1 MSAAMQETNASILQ
15 VQDYVDHVKK
25 DVDDMHGNVLQGT
38 KYASEM
44 KKRAD
49 QLRKD
54 SVKATETAKD
64 SVEKMTHNLN
74 EKIENSKAVQN
85 IESLTTTILDIASQT
100 NLLALN
106 ASIEAARAGEH
117 GRGFAVVAEE
127 ISSLASNSADTAKK
141 IQEISSSVINTV
153 NALAVESTN
162 MISFIKEE
170 TIGSYQKMLETGE
183 QYAADADVL
192 SEMLHNV
199 EVASSNIDTSMESV
213 NSAITDVSYAIEEST
228 SGINQIAEAV
238 GNMTSHMQNNQ
249 SVVHENSE
257 IAKNLNLEVH
267 KFKFEV

>member
-1 MSAAMQETNASILQ
+1 MSAAIQETNASILQ

-127 ISSLASNSADTAKK
+127 ISSLASTLQ
-141 IQEISSSVINTV
+141 I
-153 NALAVESTN
+153 L
-162 MISFIKEE
+162 
-170 TIGSYQKMLETGE
+170 QKRFRKLV
-183 QYAADADVL
+183 VL
-192 SEMLHNV
+192 LSIL
-199 EVASSNIDTSMESV
+199 
-213 NSAITDVSYAIEEST
+213 
-228 SGINQIAEAV
+228 
-238 GNMTSHMQNNQ
+238 
-249 SVVHENSE
+249 
-257 IAKNLNLEVH
+257 
-267 KFKFEV
+267 

>member
-1 MSAAMQETNASILQ
+1 
-15 VQDYVDHVKK
+15 
-25 DVDDMHGNVLQGT
+25 
-38 KYASEM
+38 
-44 KKRAD
+44 
-49 QLRKD
+49 
-54 SVKATETAKD
+54 
-64 SVEKMTHNLN
+64 
-74 EKIENSKAVQN
+74 
-85 IESLTTTILDIASQT
+85 
-100 NLLALN
+100 
-106 ASIEAARAGEH
+106 
-117 GRGFAVVAEE
+117 
-127 ISSLASNSADTAKK
+127 
-141 IQEISSSVINTV
+141 
-153 NALAVESTN
+153 

-228 SGINQIAEAV
+228 SGINQVAEAV